1 LFPSKKSEFIAP
13 SAPAWLTAERPADI
27 LSKLQ
32 HAASGAMPTPDRE
45 GIVIGVESII
55 IMIVVGAI
63 AGWLAGLIV
72 RGFGFGLVWD
82 ILIGIVGAFI
92 GVWLLTRLG
101 IVPFSGF
108 VGSIVNAT
116 IGAVVLLF
124 IVGLIR
130 RVA

>member
-1 LFPSKKSEFIAP
+1 LFPSKKGNSP
-13 SAPAWLTAERPADI
+13 HRAPAWLTAERPADI

-32 HAASGAMPTPDRE
+32 HAASAAMPTPDRE
-45 GIVIGVESII
+45 GIVVGVESII
-55 IMIVVGAI
+55 IMIIVGAI

-101 IVPFSGF
+101 ISPFSGF
-108 VGSIVNAT
+108 VGSIINAT